1 MLEAII
7 LGILQGL
14 TEFLPVSSS
23 GHLVIIPYL
32 VPQFSQPPLA
42 FGVAVHGGSLV
53 AVIAYFWSD
62 LKFLAT
68 RMFDVNSEGPEAT
81 ARARKT
87 VMLLGIGSI
96 PAAALGLALRDSF
109 ETAFEQPQYAAAF
122 LLVTGAILYAAE
134 TIRLRRAAAQ
144 LEIPAKEMTSRQR
157 RLDPGRDEGT
167 ISVGDAIVIGLAQ
180 AFAIFPGVSRAG
192 STMAAG
198 MIRGLSR
205 EGAARYSF
213 LLSIPVIL
221 GAFILSI
228 PDLTNGSLDESGFG
242 GSALIAGML
251 AAAISGYWA
260 IRFLLKLV
268 ATDDLLGF
276 ARYVVVLGTLTLF
289 GYFTW
294 IGPASSL

>member
-7 LGILQGL
+7 LGVLQGI

-23 GHLVIIPYL
+23 GHLVIVPYL
-32 VPQFSQPPLA
+32 VPQLNQPPLA
-42 FGVAVHGGSLV
+42 FGVAVHGGSLLS
-53 AVIAYFWSD
+53 VIAYFWSD
-62 LKFLAT
+62 LVFLAT
-68 RMFDVNSEGPEAT
+68 RTVGIKSEGPEAT

-87 VMLLGIGSI
+87 VLVLAIGSV
-96 PAAALGLALRDSF
+96 PAAILGLALKSTF
-109 ETAFEQPQYAAAF
+109 EETFEQPQYAAAF
-122 LLVTGAILYAAE
+122 LLVTGAILWFAE
-134 TIRLRRAAAQ
+134 TVRLRRASAG
-144 LEIPAKEMTSRQR
+144 IGVPAKEMTARQR
-157 RLDPGRDEGT
+157 QLDPGRDEGT
-167 ISVGDAIVIGLAQ
+167 IGVVDAVVIGLAQ

-198 MIRGLSR
+198 MVRGLSR

-221 GAFILSI
+221 GAVILSL

-242 GSALIAGML
+242 GGALIAGM
-251 AAAISGYWA
+251 AAAAASGYWA
-260 IRFLLKLV
+260 IRFLLRLV
-268 ATDDLLGF
+268 ASDDLLGF
-276 ARYVVVLGTLTLF
+276 ARYVVVLGALTLF